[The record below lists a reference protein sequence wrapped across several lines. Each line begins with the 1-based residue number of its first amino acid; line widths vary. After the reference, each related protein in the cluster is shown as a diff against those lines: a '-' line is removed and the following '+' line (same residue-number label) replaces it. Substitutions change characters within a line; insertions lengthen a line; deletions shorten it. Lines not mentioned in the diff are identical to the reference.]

1 MFRDFRHNPGSHGV
15 SPATF
20 RKAVGHEISA
30 PRVAAPLASLIV
42 LVLLFCICHRRVT
55 PRRMG
60 IVQIRACHIRQYILW
75 PLSHTMY
82 QIFKSLGR
90 SPCTVTVYMMSRFN
104 GRSEF
109 YNNWFLLAL
118 CSHLFVP
125 VWSTL
130 SLHRTG
136 DTRTL
141 AQRAIGRLF
150 V

>member
-1 MFRDFRHNPGSHGV
+1 
-15 SPATF
+15 
-20 RKAVGHEISA
+20 
-30 PRVAAPLASLIV
+30 
-42 LVLLFCICHRRVT
+42 
-55 PRRMG
+55 MG

-82 QIFKSLGR
+82 QIFKSLGW

-118 CSHLFVP
+118 RSHLFVP